1 MDVKIGISSRHIH
14 LSKEDLYELFGEN
27 YKLNKLK
34 DLSQDNNYSC
44 VETVDIENEG
54 NIIKNVRVVGP
65 VRDKT
70 QAEISK
76 TDSYLLKINPPVRNS
91 GDLSDASLITIIGPK
106 GKIKRNCCIIAT
118 RHIHIS
124 MDEAKKLNYKNFDIV
139 NVKLNSI
146 KGGIINNVY
155 IKYSKTENCELHLD
169 LDDANAHLINNNDIA
184 QIMEVEDE

>member
-34 DLSQDNNYSC
+34 DLNQDNNYSC

-76 TDSYLLKINPPVRNS
+76 TDSYLLKINPSFVCRY
-91 GDLSDASLITIIGPK
+91 
-106 GKIKRNCCIIAT
+106 
-118 RHIHIS
+118 H
-124 MDEAKKLNYKNFDIV
+124 FDTFWCFV
-139 NVKLNSI
+139 VK
-146 KGGIINNVY
+146 
-155 IKYSKTENCELHLD
+155 
-169 LDDANAHLINNNDIA
+169 
-184 QIMEVEDE
+184 